1 MHFDSVIVPAV
12 EDTHAMLDVVGTTGQ
27 TEEVVVRLR
36 LLVVARRAE
45 EAGAGDDG
53 REVEARRRPHHGVRN
68 TAEKGEAIR
77 RRHKKVLTKKVLLY
91 KSPLK

>member
-12 EDTHAMLDVVGTTGQ
+12 EDTHAMLDVVGPTGQ

-77 RRHKKVLTKKVLLY
+77 RRHKKVLT
-91 KSPLK
+91 